1 MFDQV
6 LDGFFSI
13 QAVVFAVVIW
23 LEVLLLRKLVEVS
36 AKKVAPIFPDKWE
49 PWWVELWREWI
60 LPGAPIVLGGLTA
73 GLVTQYPLPEVF
85 ANSAAGRVFCG
96 LALGLASG
104 YVYPRVL
111 YYYRKFLPKKV
122 DEQVEQIT
130 DAAQDK

>member
-13 QAVVFAVVIW
+13 QAVIFAIVIW
-23 LEVLLLRKLVEVS
+23 LEVLVVRKIVETS
-36 AKKVAPIFPDKWE
+36 AKKIAPVFPDKWE
-49 PWWVELWREWI
+49 PWWVESWREWL
-60 LPGAPIVLGGLTA
+60 LPGAPIVFGGLTA
-73 GLVTQYPLPEVF
+73 YLVPQYPLPEVF
-85 ANSAAGRVFCG
+85 TTSDAGRVFCG

-122 DEQVEQIT
+122 DEKVEEIT
-130 DAAQDK
+130 DATKEE